1 MSALQRMLGLD
12 GVDFATIG
20 ENVQQGIASYNGKL
34 DAILANQQRI
44 LENQQRIFALLGPRE
59 VVQLEALKN
68 EH

>member
-12 GVDFATIG
+12 GADFAAIG